1 MRLYLNEKEY
11 IETNEPLDLSI
22 GLQAGEG
29 NLRAWYVNPPTFEP
43 VRANGFIGS
52 VKEGGGVNFR
62 DVFFNPHGHG
72 THTECHGHITPEV
85 ISVNQKLRSYFF
97 KARVVSVQ
105 PEILENGDELITKN
119 LFAEKIDDSPF
130 EALIIRTLQN
140 SFDKTSKN
148 YSDTNPPYLDL
159 SVMEIIEKHDIQ
171 HLLVDMPSV
180 DRESDEGK
188 LAFHHAFWNVPEN
201 PNDKTITE
209 LIYVKDEIIDGLYI
223 LEMQMAPFEN
233 DASPSRPVLY
243 KIQGREKFRRI

>member
-1 MRLYLNEKEY
+1 MRLYLNENEY
-11 IETNEPLDLSI
+11 IDTNEPLDLSI

-29 NLRAWYVNPPTFEP
+29 NLRAWYVNPPIFEP

-52 VKEGGGVNFR
+52 VEEGGGVNFR

-85 ISVNQKLRSYFF
+85 VSVNQKLRTYFF
-97 KARVVSVQ
+97 KARLVSVQ
-105 PEILENGDELITKN
+105 PERLENGDELISKS
-119 LFAEKIDDSPF
+119 LLEEEIDDSPI
-130 EALIIRTLQN
+130 EALIIRTLPNEQN
-140 SFDKTSKN
+140 KTSKN

-159 SVMEIIEKHDIQ
+159 SVMEIIEKHQIQ

-188 LAFHHAFWNVPEN
+188 LVFHHAYWNVPEN

-209 LIYVKDEIIDGLYI
+209 LIYVKDEIEDGLYI

-243 KIQGREKFRRI
+243 EIKK

>member
-1 MRLYLNEKEY
+1 MRLYLNEKEF

-22 GLQAGEG
+22 GLQSGSN

-52 VKEGGGVNFR
+52 VVEGGGVNFC
-62 DVFFNPHGHG
+62 DLFFNPHGHG

-85 ISVNQKLRSYFF
+85 VSVNQKLKTYFF
-97 KARVVSVQ
+97 KAQLVSVE
-105 PEILENGDELITKN
+105 PKVLKNGDEIILKEQ
-119 LFAEKIDDSPF
+119 LVSKLDESRF
-130 EALIIRTLQN
+130 EALIIRTLPN
-140 SFDKTSKN
+140 INDKKSKN
-148 YSDTNPPYLDL
+148 YSDTNPPYIDL
-159 SVMEIIEKHDIQ
+159 SVIELIESLEIQ

-209 LIYVKDEIIDGLYI
+209 LIFVNDEIVDGLYI

-243 KIQGREKFRRI
+243 KIQKK

>member
-1 MRLYLNEKEY
+1 MRLYLNEKEF

-22 GLQAGEG
+22 GLQSGTN

-52 VKEGGGVNFR
+52 VVEGGGVNFR

-85 ISVNQKLRSYFF
+85 VSVNQKLKTYFF
-97 KARVVSVQ
+97 KAKLVSIQ
-105 PEILENGDELITKN
+105 PKVLENGDEIIMKEQLISK
-119 LFAEKIDDSPF
+119 LDESRF
-130 EALIIRTLQN
+130 EALIIRTLPN
-140 SFDKTSKN
+140 TKDKRSKN

-159 SVMEIIEKHDIQ
+159 SVIELIESFGIQ

-209 LIYVKDEIIDGLYI
+209 LIYVNDEITDGLYI

-243 KIQGREKFRRI
+243 KIHKKG

>member
-1 MRLYLNEKEY
+1 MRLYLNENEF

-22 GLQAGEG
+22 GLQSGSN
-29 NLRAWYVNPPTFEP
+29 NLRAWYVNPPTFEA

-52 VKEGGGVNFR
+52 VVEGGGVNFR

-85 ISVNQKLRSYFF
+85 VSVNQKLKTYFF
-97 KARVVSVQ
+97 KAKLVSIQ
-105 PEILENGDELITKN
+105 PKVLENGDEIIMKEQLISK
-119 LFAEKIDDSPF
+119 LDESRF
-130 EALIIRTLQN
+130 EALIIRTLPN
-140 SFDKTSKN
+140 TKNKKSKN
-148 YSDTNPPYLDL
+148 YSDTNPPYIDL
-159 SVMEIIEKHDIQ
+159 SVIELIESLEIQ

-209 LIYVKDEIIDGLYI
+209 LIYVNDEITDGLYI

-243 KIQGREKFRRI
+243 KIHKKG

>member
-1 MRLYLNEKEY
+1 MRLYLNENEF

-22 GLQAGEG
+22 GLQSGSK
-29 NLRAWYVNPPTFEP
+29 NLRAWYVNPPIFEP

-52 VKEGGGVNFR
+52 VVEGGGVNFR

-85 ISVNQKLRSYFF
+85 VSVNQKLKTYFF
-97 KARVVSVQ
+97 KAQLVSVE
-105 PEILENGDELITKN
+105 PKVLENGDELIVKEQ
-119 LFAEKIDDSPF
+119 LEIKLVESQI
-130 EALIIRTLQN
+130 EALIIRTLPN
-140 SFDKTSKN
+140 TKDKRSKN

-159 SVMEIIEKHDIQ
+159 SVIELIESFEIQ

-209 LIYVKDEIIDGLYI
+209 LIYVNDEITDGLYI

-243 KIQGREKFRRI
+243 KIQKKG

>member
-1 MRLYLNEKEY
+1 MRLYLNENEF

-22 GLQAGEG
+22 GLQSGSK

-52 VKEGGGVNFR
+52 VVEGGGVNFR

-85 ISVNQKLRSYFF
+85 VSVNQKLKTYFF
-97 KARVVSVQ
+97 KAQLVSIEPKV
-105 PEILENGDELITKN
+105 LENGDEIIMKEQLATRFDESQ
-119 LFAEKIDDSPF
+119 L
-130 EALIIRTLQN
+130 EALIIRTLPN
-140 SFDKTSKN
+140 TIDKRSKN

-159 SVMEIIEKHDIQ
+159 SIIELIESFEIQ

-209 LIYVKDEIIDGLYI
+209 LIYVNDEILDGLYI

-243 KIQGREKFRRI
+243 KIQKKG

>member
-1 MRLYLNEKEY
+1 MRLYLNENEF

-22 GLQAGEG
+22 GLQSGSN

-52 VKEGGGVNFR
+52 VVEGGGVNFR

-85 ISVNQKLRSYFF
+85 VSVNQKLKTYFF
-97 KARVVSVQ
+97 KAKLVSIQ
-105 PEILENGDELITKN
+105 PKVLENGDEIIMKEQLISK
-119 LFAEKIDDSPF
+119 LDESQI
-130 EALIIRTLQN
+130 EALIIRTLPN
-140 SFDKTSKN
+140 TKDKKSKN
-148 YSDTNPPYLDL
+148 YSDTNPPYIDL
-159 SVMEIIEKHDIQ
+159 SVIELIESLEIQ
-171 HLLVDMPSV
+171 HLLVDLPSV

-209 LIYVKDEIIDGLYI
+209 LIYVNDEIVDGLYV

-243 KIQGREKFRRI
+243 KIQKKG

>member
-1 MRLYLNEKEY
+1 MRLYLNENEF

-22 GLQAGEG
+22 GLQSGSN
-29 NLRAWYVNPPTFEP
+29 NLRAWYVNPPIFEP

-52 VKEGGGVNFR
+52 VVEGGGVNFR

-85 ISVNQKLRSYFF
+85 VSVNQKLKTYFF
-97 KARVVSVQ
+97 KAQLVSVE
-105 PEILENGDELITKN
+105 PKVLENGDELIVKEQ
-119 LFAEKIDDSPF
+119 LEIKLVESQI
-130 EALIIRTLQN
+130 EALIIRTLPN
-140 SFDKTSKN
+140 TKDKRSKN

-159 SVMEIIEKHDIQ
+159 SVIELIESFEIQ

-209 LIYVKDEIIDGLYI
+209 LIYVNDEITDGFYI

-243 KIQGREKFRRI
+243 KIQKKG

>member
-1 MRLYLNEKEY
+1 MRLYLNENEF
-11 IETNEPLDLSI
+11 IETNEPMDLSI
-22 GLQAGEG
+22 GLQSGSN

-52 VKEGGGVNFR
+52 VVEGGGVNFR

-85 ISVNQKLRSYFF
+85 VSVNQKLKTYFF
-97 KARVVSVQ
+97 KAQLVSVE
-105 PEILENGDELITKN
+105 PKVLENGDELIVKEQLETK
-119 LFAEKIDDSPF
+119 LDESQI
-130 EALIIRTLQN
+130 EALIIRTLPN
-140 SFDKTSKN
+140 INDKKSKN

-159 SVMEIIEKHDIQ
+159 SVIELIESFEIQ

-209 LIYVKDEIIDGLYI
+209 LIYVNDEIVDGLYI

-243 KIQGREKFRRI
+243 KIQK

>member
-1 MRLYLNEKEY
+1 MRLYLNENEY
-11 IETNEPLDLSI
+11 IDTNEPLDLSI

-29 NLRAWYVNPPTFEP
+29 NLRAWYVNPPIFEP

-52 VKEGGGVNFR
+52 VEEGGGVNFR

-85 ISVNQKLRSYFF
+85 VSVNQKLRTYFF
-97 KARVVSVQ
+97 KTRLVSVQ
-105 PEILENGDELITKN
+105 PEILENGDELITKS
-119 LFAEKIDDSPF
+119 LLEEKIDDSTI
-130 EALIIRTLQN
+130 EALIIRTLPN
-140 SFDKTSKN
+140 ELNKTTKN

-159 SVMEIIEKHDIQ
+159 SVMEIIEKHQIQ

-188 LAFHHAFWNVPEN
+188 LAFHHAYWNVPEN

-209 LIYVKDEIIDGLYI
+209 LIYVKDEIEDGLFI

-243 KIQGREKFRRI
+243 EIKK

>member
-1 MRLYLNEKEY
+1 MRLYLNENEY
-11 IETNEPLDLSI
+11 IDTNEPLDLSI

-29 NLRAWYVNPPTFEP
+29 NLRAWYVNPPIFEP

-52 VKEGGGVNFR
+52 VEEGGGVNFR

-72 THTECHGHITPEV
+72 THTECHGHITTEV
-85 ISVNQKLRSYFF
+85 VSVNQKLRTYFF
-97 KARVVSVQ
+97 KARLVSVQ
-105 PEILENGDELITKN
+105 PLILENGDELITKS
-119 LFAEKIDDSPF
+119 LLEEKINDSTID
-130 EALIIRTLQN
+130 ALIIRTLPNEQN
-140 SFDKTSKN
+140 KTSKN

-159 SVMEIIEKHDIQ
+159 SVMEIIEKHQIQ

-188 LAFHHAFWNVPEN
+188 LAFHHAYWNVPEN

-209 LIYVKDEIIDGLYI
+209 LIYVKDEIEDGLYI

-243 KIQGREKFRRI
+243 EIKK

>member
-1 MRLYLNEKEY
+1 MRLYLNEKEF

-22 GLQAGEG
+22 GLQSGSK

-52 VKEGGGVNFR
+52 VVEGGGVNFR

-85 ISVNQKLRSYFF
+85 VSVNQKLKTYFF
-97 KARVVSVQ
+97 KAQLVSVE
-105 PEILENGDELITKN
+105 PKVLENGDEIILKEQLISKLN
-119 LFAEKIDDSPF
+119 ESRF
-130 EALIIRTLQN
+130 EALIIRTIPN
-140 SFDKTSKN
+140 TIDKKSKN
-148 YSDTNPPYLDL
+148 YSDTNPPYIDL
-159 SVMEIIEKHDIQ
+159 SVIELIESLEIQ

-209 LIYVKDEIIDGLYI
+209 LIYVNDEIVDGLYI

-243 KIQGREKFRRI
+243 KIQKK

>member
-1 MRLYLNEKEY
+1 MRLYLNEKEF

-22 GLQAGEG
+22 GLQSGSN

-52 VKEGGGVNFR
+52 VVEGGGVNFR

-85 ISVNQKLRSYFF
+85 VSVNQKLKTYFF
-97 KARVVSVQ
+97 KAQLVSVE
-105 PEILENGDELITKN
+105 PKVLKNGDEIILKEQLISKLN
-119 LFAEKIDDSPF
+119 ESRF
-130 EALIIRTLQN
+130 EALIIRTIPN
-140 SFDKTSKN
+140 TKDKKSKN
-148 YSDTNPPYLDL
+148 YSDTNPPYIDL
-159 SVMEIIEKHDIQ
+159 SVIELIESLEIQ

-209 LIYVKDEIIDGLYI
+209 LIYVNDEIVDGLYI

-243 KIQGREKFRRI
+243 KIQKKG

>member
-1 MRLYLNEKEY
+1 MRLYLNENEF

-22 GLQAGEG
+22 GLQSGSK

-52 VKEGGGVNFR
+52 VVEGGGVNFR

-85 ISVNQKLRSYFF
+85 VSVNQKLKTYFF
-97 KARVVSVQ
+97 KAKLVSIQ
-105 PEILENGDELITKN
+105 PKVLENGDEIIMKEQLISK
-119 LFAEKIDDSPF
+119 LDESRF
-130 EALIIRTLQN
+130 EALIIRTLPN
-140 SFDKTSKN
+140 TKDKRSKN

-159 SVMEIIEKHDIQ
+159 SVIELIESFGIQ

-209 LIYVKDEIIDGLYI
+209 LIYVNDEITDGLYI

-243 KIQGREKFRRI
+243 KIHKKG

>member
-1 MRLYLNEKEY
+1 MRLYLNENEF

-22 GLQAGEG
+22 GLQSGSK

-52 VKEGGGVNFR
+52 VVEGGGVNFR

-85 ISVNQKLRSYFF
+85 VSVNQKLKTYFF
-97 KARVVSVQ
+97 KAKLVSIQ
-105 PEILENGDELITKN
+105 PKVLENGDEIIVKEQLETK
-119 LFAEKIDDSPF
+119 LDESQI
-130 EALIIRTLQN
+130 EALIIRTLPN
-140 SFDKTSKN
+140 TNDKKSKN
-148 YSDTNPPYLDL
+148 YSDTNPPYIDL
-159 SVMEIIEKHDIQ
+159 SVIELIESFEIQ

-209 LIYVKDEIIDGLYI
+209 LIYVNDEIVDGLYI

-243 KIQGREKFRRI
+243 KIQKK

>member
-1 MRLYLNEKEY
+1 MRLYLNENEF

-22 GLQAGEG
+22 GLQSGSK
-29 NLRAWYVNPPTFEP
+29 NLRAWYVNPPTFQP

-52 VKEGGGVNFR
+52 VVEGGGVNFR

-85 ISVNQKLRSYFF
+85 VSVNQKLKTYFF
-97 KARVVSVQ
+97 KAKLVSIQ
-105 PEILENGDELITKN
+105 PKVLENGDEIIVKEQLETK
-119 LFAEKIDDSPF
+119 LDESQI
-130 EALIIRTLQN
+130 EALIIRTLPN
-140 SFDKTSKN
+140 TNDKKSKN
-148 YSDTNPPYLDL
+148 YSDTNPPYIDL
-159 SVMEIIEKHDIQ
+159 SVIELIESFEIQ

-209 LIYVKDEIIDGLYI
+209 LIYVNDEIVDGLYI

-243 KIQGREKFRRI
+243 KIQKK

>member
-1 MRLYLNEKEY
+1 MRLYLNENEF

-22 GLQAGEG
+22 GLQSGSN

-52 VKEGGGVNFR
+52 VVEGGGVNFR

-85 ISVNQKLRSYFF
+85 VSVNQKLKTYFF
-97 KARVVSVQ
+97 KAKLVSIQ
-105 PEILENGDELITKN
+105 PKVLENGDEIIMKEQLISK
-119 LFAEKIDDSPF
+119 LDESQI
-130 EALIIRTLQN
+130 EALIIRTLPN
-140 SFDKTSKN
+140 TKDKKSKN
-148 YSDTNPPYLDL
+148 YSDTNPPYIDL
-159 SVMEIIEKHDIQ
+159 SVIELIENLEIQ
-171 HLLVDMPSV
+171 HLLVDIPSV

-209 LIYVKDEIIDGLYI
+209 LIYVNDEIVDGLYV

-243 KIQGREKFRRI
+243 KIQKKG

>member
-1 MRLYLNEKEY
+1 MQLYLNENEF
-11 IETNEPLDLSI
+11 IETNDPLDLSI
-22 GLQAGEG
+22 GLQSGSK

-52 VKEGGGVNFR
+52 VVEGGGVNFR

-85 ISVNQKLRSYFF
+85 VSVNQKLKTYFF
-97 KARVVSVQ
+97 KAQLVSVE
-105 PEILENGDELITKN
+105 PKVLENGDELIVKEQ
-119 LFAEKIDDSPF
+119 LEIKLVESQI
-130 EALIIRTLQN
+130 EALIIRTLPN
-140 SFDKTSKN
+140 TKDKRSKN

-159 SVMEIIEKHDIQ
+159 SVNELIESFEIQ

-209 LIYVKDEIIDGLYI
+209 LIHVNDEIVDGLYI

-243 KIQGREKFRRI
+243 KIHKKG

>member
-1 MRLYLNEKEY
+1 MQLYLNENEF

-22 GLQAGEG
+22 GLQSGSN

-52 VKEGGGVNFR
+52 VVEGGGVNFR

-85 ISVNQKLRSYFF
+85 VSVNQKLKTYFF
-97 KARVVSVQ
+97 KAQLVSVE
-105 PEILENGDELITKN
+105 PKVLKNGDEIILKEQLISK
-119 LFAEKIDDSPF
+119 LDESRF
-130 EALIIRTLQN
+130 EALIIRTLPN
-140 SFDKTSKN
+140 TIDKKSKN
-148 YSDTNPPYLDL
+148 YSDTNPPYIDL
-159 SVMEIIEKHDIQ
+159 SVIELIESLEIQ

-209 LIYVKDEIIDGLYI
+209 LIYVNDEIVDGLYI

-243 KIQGREKFRRI
+243 KIQKK

>member
-1 MRLYLNEKEY
+1 MRLYLNENEF

-22 GLQAGEG
+22 GLQSGSK

-52 VKEGGGVNFR
+52 VVEGGGVNFR

-85 ISVNQKLRSYFF
+85 VSVNQKLKTYFF
-97 KARVVSVQ
+97 KAQLVSIEPKV
-105 PEILENGDELITKN
+105 LENGDEIIMKEQLETK
-119 LFAEKIDDSPF
+119 LVESQI
-130 EALIIRTLQN
+130 EALIIRTLPN
-140 SFDKTSKN
+140 TKDKRSKN

-159 SVMEIIEKHDIQ
+159 SVIELIESFGIQ

-209 LIYVKDEIIDGLYI
+209 LIYVNDEITDGLYI

-243 KIQGREKFRRI
+243 KIQKKG

>member
-1 MRLYLNEKEY
+1 MLLYLNENEF

-22 GLQAGEG
+22 GLQSGSN

-52 VKEGGGVNFR
+52 VVEGGGVNFR

-85 ISVNQKLRSYFF
+85 VSVNQKLKTYFF
-97 KARVVSVQ
+97 KAQLVSVE
-105 PEILENGDELITKN
+105 PKVLENGDELIVKEQLETK
-119 LFAEKIDDSPF
+119 LDESQI
-130 EALIIRTLQN
+130 EALIIRTLPN
-140 SFDKTSKN
+140 INDKKSKN
-148 YSDTNPPYLDL
+148 YSDTNPPYIDL
-159 SVMEIIEKHDIQ
+159 SVIELIESFEIQ

-209 LIYVKDEIIDGLYI
+209 LIYVNDEIIDGLYI

-243 KIQGREKFRRI
+243 KIQKK

>member
-1 MRLYLNEKEY
+1 MQLYLNENEF
-11 IETNEPLDLSI
+11 IETNDPLDLSI
-22 GLQAGEG
+22 GLQSGSK

-52 VKEGGGVNFR
+52 VVEGGGVNFR

-85 ISVNQKLRSYFF
+85 VSVNQKLKTYFF
-97 KARVVSVQ
+97 KAQLVSVE
-105 PEILENGDELITKN
+105 PKVLENGDELIVKEQ
-119 LFAEKIDDSPF
+119 LEIKLVESQI
-130 EALIIRTLQN
+130 EALIIRTLPN
-140 SFDKTSKN
+140 TKDKRSKN

-159 SVMEIIEKHDIQ
+159 SVNELIESFEIQ

-209 LIYVKDEIIDGLYI
+209 LIYVNDKILDGLYI

-243 KIQGREKFRRI
+243 KIQKKG

>member
-1 MRLYLNEKEY
+1 MQLYLNENEF

-22 GLQAGEG
+22 GLQSGSN

-52 VKEGGGVNFR
+52 VVEGGGVNFR

-85 ISVNQKLRSYFF
+85 VSVNQKLKTYFF
-97 KARVVSVQ
+97 KAQLVSVE
-105 PEILENGDELITKN
+105 PKVLENGDEIILKEQLISKLN
-119 LFAEKIDDSPF
+119 ESRF
-130 EALIIRTLQN
+130 EALIIRTIPN
-140 SFDKTSKN
+140 TIDKKSKN
-148 YSDTNPPYLDL
+148 YSDTNPPYIDL
-159 SVMEIIEKHDIQ
+159 SVIELIESLEIQ

-209 LIYVKDEIIDGLYI
+209 LIYVNDEIVDGLYI

-243 KIQGREKFRRI
+243 KIQKK